1 MEMISVRKNILLD
14 LVTEYMFATTD
25 CYDCLFQDVCQAK
38 KSDINYIGTCVE
50 TAMEFLAS
58 GRDYNLC
65 LSERYL
71 RCPHRMGCHCTDG
84 NECAIRLLNIS
95 TGEQE

>member
-58 GRDYNLC
+58 GETTTCVC
-65 LSERYL
+65 LKDASDAR
-71 RCPHRMGCHCTDG
+71 
-84 NECAIRLLNIS
+84 
-95 TGEQE
+95 TGWVVIVQTAMNAQYAY